1 MIKLTTDSTC
11 DLNSEIIT
19 NYDISVIPVHIVVDE
34 KVYDDNIDIFP
45 EDVFR
50 FVEEEHKTCKTA
62 AINVYEYHQFFEP
75 LAKKYET
82 VIHVAL
88 GSGFSSC
95 YQNASLASR
104 GFDNVYVIDSANLS
118 SGSGFLLYNL
128 AKLIKDGA
136 SKDEVL
142 AQAEQITKRI
152 NGSFVID
159 TLDYLYKG
167 GRCSGLEMVGTKM
180 LKIKPTIEVFSGKM
194 RVAGK
199 SRGSFD
205 RCVKNYISERLANN
219 DNIDNKT
226 IFITNAKSSDDLVE
240 FVTNK
245 ISTEYNFEEIILG
258 KAGCTIS
265 AHCGPTT
272 LGIFFLEK

>member
-11 DLNSEIIT
+11 DLNEEIIKK
-19 NYDISVIPVHIVVDE
+19 YDIEVIPVHIVVDE
-34 KVYDDNIDIFP
+34 KVYNDNVDIYP
-45 EDVFR
+45 RDVFR
-50 FVEEEHKTCKTA
+50 FVEEENKTCRTA

-82 VIHVAL
+82 VIHVSL

-95 YQNASLASR
+95 YQNASLAAR
-104 GFDNVYVIDSANLS
+104 GFDNVHVIDSANLS
-118 SGSGFLLYNL
+118 SGSGFLVYRL
-128 AKLIKDGA
+128 AQLIKENA
-136 SKDEVL
+136 SQNEVL
-142 AQAEQITKRI
+142 KTADDLVNKI

-180 LKIKPTIEVFSGKM
+180 LKIKPTIEVFNGKM

-199 SRGSFD
+199 SRGSFE
-205 RCVKNYISERLANN
+205 RCVKNYITERLKNI
-219 DNIDNKT
+219 DNIDKKT
-226 IFITNAKSSDDLVE
+226 IFITNAESNDELVE
-240 FVTNK
+240 YVTSK
-245 ISTEYNFEEIILG
+245 IKTDYDFNEIVMCQ
-258 KAGCTIS
+258 AGCTIS

-272 LGIFFLEK
+272 LGIFYLEK

>member
-11 DLNSEIIT
+11 DLNDEILRK
-19 NYDISVIPVHIVVDE
+19 YDIDLIPVHIVIDEQVYSDNVDI
-34 KVYDDNIDIFP
+34 YP
-45 EDVFR
+45 RDVFR
-50 FVEEEHKTCKTA
+50 FVEEENKTCRTA

-104 GFDNVYVIDSANLS
+104 GFDNVHIIDSANLS
-118 SGSGFLLYNL
+118 TGSGFLVYLL
-128 AKLIKDGA
+128 AKLIEDNA
-136 SKDEVL
+136 SQEVIIKT
-142 AQAEQITKRI
+142 AEDVVKKI

-180 LKIKPTIEVFSGKM
+180 LKIKPTIEVFNGKM

-199 SRGSFD
+199 SRGSFE
-205 RCVKNYISERLANN
+205 RCVKNYITDRLKNI
-219 DNIDNKT
+219 DNIDQKT
-226 IFITNAKSSDDLVE
+226 IFITNAESSDELVE
-240 FVTNK
+240 YVTNQIK
-245 ISTEYNFEEIILG
+245 NDYHFEEIIVC